1 MEHSLR
7 KPMIRSLFAL
17 SLLGAQSLWAL
28 TGGPAQPE
36 YAGFTPST
44 KSGSVDLYSGDFSYS
59 IPLMTVPGPSF
70 NYPITLGYRGGI
82 TTDQASSWVG
92 LGWSLNAGAINRAL
106 NKYPDDYWNGRSIN
120 ELSGSK
126 DVHAWEAGVSYM
138 GIGLTVGQRSDH
150 GWHGGLNF
158 SLAGYDVGGL
168 KFDQT
173 DGFGMRE
180 MTSLTDQFV
189 GKASGAALSQLNS
202 GMNSLL
208 GTQQIGLS
216 VSPSSGGSNVSVAGV
231 GFGSSSVSSGA
242 FNNKTFGVSIPVLN
256 TGITIDFSTSRSWLH
271 KKEAD
276 KLFGYLH
283 LGDFPK
289 EIKQGDASYTNRNN
303 RMEYNFSPDDPLV
316 TKEGNSQQ
324 AWLFDMFFRQKAF
337 ATSTPDGY
345 QAKAEGV
352 TLSFRPYRQDI
363 GEYFGADR
371 LEAEVGFWMSIVNKT
386 WLAYIPFFERRTDDE
401 KERYNSFAGYRATRF
416 VRQSDHVDQAT
427 GYHTRYQT
435 ASHQYP
441 VVAFRETGTTGGAF
455 IAETWPGRNTGNK
468 CTDNICTIEFRRRTN
483 GVGASESPHDYDD
496 PVFQTQSSGANYP
509 DRISGGS
516 GVFPLY
522 KNGYS
527 MAAPIGLETGC
538 GGIVDD
544 NNPRCSP
551 DVPDKALIG
560 FTVVRPDG
568 MIYEYHK
575 PAFNWIQKNSS
586 VTRPTDTKEGDYDF
600 GDITQTSSMS
610 RAYATSW
617 MLTAI
622 KAPDYVDLPPAGVG
636 DNDIGSWVSFTYGRR
651 VKTFHWRTPYS
662 GTNPMGIGK
671 DQDIKDQKTSGGPI
685 LQLNFKSYGQASWGA
700 KEVYFLTEIR
710 TPSHAAKFGLSTKR
724 DNDGLEADARDVG
737 KWVSTDVAANKSVIM
752 TEAFVPEVNDQ
763 VVLTYYE
770 GTPISG
776 GCTRNTGTRR
786 VDIPYTVVDPLTTN
800 PVGASFTQPNE
811 NGRFG
816 ALRITVTPALTGT
829 CPDNV
834 TIKRVRRTGENY
846 ALWRLNNITLEKR
859 GTTPTIMNQVRFG
872 YDGTAT
878 NELSPNI
885 PNTNSAGRGKLT
897 LRTVTLSDGNGS
909 DLPPYR
915 FKYHMEGNAAPYGR
929 LAWDR
934 WGYFKS
940 DGGRTNTTILKGH
953 VMDWAYFHNLLKT
966 PTASAQKTVFEGAVS
981 QELDAGDLAALK
993 AAANVG
999 AIRPGYYQ
1007 AMVRALNR
1015 IRGDLTFYQ
1024 SRKATWTWPETEGL
1038 WAYKWRLLAQ
1048 SKGVLN
1054 GSFDLVTPSAANLH
1068 FLRGLQ
1074 TALMAEQF
1082 FKNGANQTIFR
1093 DLASTRH
1100 DHETNPDEVKAW
1112 SLKQVTLPS
1121 GGKIDVEYES
1131 DDFVY
1136 VGRSRAVDLVDI
1148 DLYRQ
1153 NGNLDYFRNIGQD
1166 KTLLGNTSMLRFTE
1180 AQLGDMFWKNPSK
1193 VKLRV
1198 SSLFRIYKEVEGV
1211 WQINPTFARLL
1222 KSPGA
1227 RLNLLAFYNDV
1238 RVSDNIMSGSNCGTV
1253 TLKAS
1258 GYAGDV
1264 SSLGFQSPFVLGS
1277 VGTTLNN
1284 DSPLPNTL
1292 LIRDPATAGAAWMA
1306 ANQCQRG
1313 YVDFDLTQLIQAN
1326 LEAGNKLL
1334 SPNPCS
1340 NIGTVAGDANHQK
1353 FLKEL
1358 GYLTLS
1364 WGRARNP
1371 SDQTDWPLFIPIERD
1386 GTDDGTFARYKRFI
1400 HLDPRATP
1408 IFVPGSTSV
1417 SDRNLYAPA
1426 TPALPGP
1433 NRLLLPSTSQANR
1446 PDNFMGITF
1455 QEGGVWKG
1463 PGRWD
1468 MLAELS
1474 FTDASDSWEVMN
1486 YNSAVRVAG
1495 GDPVSMGAGIAGGG
1509 LRVKRL
1515 SYNTG
1520 WPQRKGDAPQAH
1532 VTEYAYDCSGANGGV
1547 YSSGSTATLPP
1558 PYNNRGDDRVDQQP
1572 QAALVEGS
1580 PFVGYRRVTEI
1591 RPGRGRVVYDFLTPA
1606 DLGDYIAYD
1615 NCNGGHIVNGEY
1627 MGMQP
1632 GCYNKDAMA
1641 DWRFTGHAR
1650 WKLNRVSHF
1659 QGLMIGKTKYSQRK
1673 PGGTYDLVA
1682 EEKYKYMTSLSPA
1695 EIGDLA
1701 MVTLLNNSDA
1711 SGISALESSLESAS
1725 PTNKMHFINRMFAGS
1740 RDYPFKDHPTSE
1752 HMGKTIERLRL
1763 RTYFREEKSSSDPR
1777 VNMGLNEMEIVEHSV
1792 RQWEIDSKVE
1802 GVGTRKAHSYFDFVT
1817 GEPVVST
1824 DMALR
1829 KVGENDGADSLMP
1842 AKTSVTVPAHW
1853 VKDFNPTTAPSGDN
1867 PSMGSIYND
1876 PNLLAFSTGTAIP
1889 GVTQPI
1895 AAKNMLS
1902 QTFSQTTYVGLGGYK
1917 DGDPRYRGICPAPC
1931 LDWGAHL
1938 DKTNILSR
1946 NLTTWKAFSQTGT
1959 TRKAWRVDESYVL
1972 RLPMADKGNVR
1983 VERGSVM
1990 PPLPLGSNT
1999 VAQYRTNPAYVM
2011 TSQNL
2016 LYGDLGEV
2024 LEDRDAYDSRTAS
2037 FYQGNKFL
2045 VGQVVNSDRASCAV
2059 LSMDEL
2065 ATVGSLSP
2073 VWTVTGSAAI
2083 ATDAARS
2090 GTKSMKL
2097 TATNDRLNMTLPA
2110 VRRARAYEFTFW
2122 AKDPGRRGLLT
2133 LRVNGVQAAVIG
2145 TQYDAAGPEWQKVRA
2160 RIFLSATLPA
2170 TVQVTAEVLL
2180 QTGTNSGMWIDDAR
2194 FVAEDAQAY
2203 TMTYD
2208 VKGNR
2213 SSQAGS
2219 NDMLI
2224 RYQYDAFGKLV
2235 EVQDHQGVAVSTQA
2249 ELEAK

>member
-7 KPMIRSLFAL
+7 KPMIRFFLAL

-28 TGGPAQPE
+28 TGGPSQPE

-70 NYPITLGYRGGI
+70 NYPITLGYRAGI

-120 ELSGSK
+120 ELSGSNS
-126 DVHAWEAGVSYM
+126 VHAWEAGVGYM

-158 SLAGYDVGGL
+158 SLAGYDIGGL

-189 GKASGAALSQLNS
+189 GKASGAALSALN
-202 GMNSLL
+202 GGANSLL

-256 TGITIDFSTSRSWLH
+256 TGVTIDFSTSRSWLH
-271 KKEAD
+271 KKETD
-276 KLFGYLH
+276 KLFGYLN

-289 EIKQGDASYTNRNN
+289 ETQQGQNPFVTKNV

-316 TKEGNSQQ
+316 QKEGNSQQ

-352 TLSFRPYRQDI
+352 SLSFRPYRQDI

-371 LEAEVGFWMSIVNKT
+371 LEAEVGFWMGVINKT
-386 WLAYIPFFERRTDDE
+386 WLAYIPIFERRTEDQ
-401 KERYNSFAGYRATRF
+401 KERYNSYVGFEATQF
-416 VRQSDHVDQAT
+416 VRQANHADQAS
-427 GYHTRYQT
+427 GYFTNYQSAT
-435 ASHQYP
+435 HQYP
-441 VVAFRETGTTGGAF
+441 VVGFRETGSTGGAF
-455 IAETWPGRNTGNK
+455 LAETWRPRNTGTR
-468 CTDNICTIEFRRRTN
+468 CGDWRCEMEFRRRTN
-483 GVGASESPHDYDD
+483 GISTATANDYLD
-496 PVFQTQSSGANYP
+496 PEIQKTASGAPYP

-527 MAAPIGLETGC
+527 MTGVIGLEPGC
-538 GGIVDD
+538 GGVADD

-586 VTRPTDTKEGDYDF
+586 VTRPADENQEGAYDF

-617 MLTAI
+617 LLTAI
-622 KAPDYVDLPPAGVG
+622 KAPDYVDLAPSGIG
-636 DNDIGSWVSFTYGRR
+636 DNDIGSWVSFTYGKR
-651 VKTFHWRTPYS
+651 VKTFHWRTPYA

-671 DQDIKDQKTSGGPI
+671 DQDIKDQKQAGGPV
-685 LQLNFKSYGQASWGA
+685 LTLNFKSYGQASWGA
-700 KEVYFLTEIR
+700 KEVYFMTEIR
-710 TPSHAAKFGLSTKR
+710 TPSHAAKFAISTKR
-724 DNDGLEADARDVG
+724 DNDGLESEARDVG
-737 KWVSTDVAANKSVIM
+737 KAVSNTEIM
-752 TEAFVPEVNDQ
+752 TEAFAPEENDQ
-763 VVLTYYE
+763 VTLTYFQ
-770 GTPISG
+770 GTPVSG
-776 GCTRNTGTRR
+776 GCTKNSGTK
-786 VDIPYTVVDPLTTN
+786 VVNAVHQITELNTN
-800 PVGASFTQPNE
+800 PASPDFTQPNE

-816 ALRITVTPALTGT
+816 ALRMKVTPALLGS
-829 CPDNV
+829 CPDKV
-834 TIKRVRRTGENY
+834 TITRARRTGEDY
-846 ALWRLNNITLEKR
+846 ALWQLNNITLEKR
-859 GTTPTIMNQVRFG
+859 GATPIVMNQVRFG

-878 NELSPNI
+878 NELSPGI
-885 PNTNSAGRGKLT
+885 PNTHSSGRGKLT

-915 FKYHMEGNAAPYGR
+915 FKYQMEGNRAPYSR
-929 LAWDR
+929 LAFDR
-934 WGYFKS
+934 WGYYKS
-940 DGGRTNTTILKGH
+940 GGGRTNTTLLKGH
-953 VMDWAYFHNLLKT
+953 VMDWDYFHNLLKT
-966 PTASAQKTVFEGAVS
+966 TTASDQKTVFENAVS
-981 QELDAGDLAALK
+981 LELDAGDLAALK
-993 AAANVG
+993 AAANAA

-1024 SRKATWTWPETEGL
+1024 SRKASWQWPTTDGL
-1038 WAYKWRLLAQ
+1038 WSHKWRSLAQ
-1048 SKGVLN
+1048 SRGVLN
-1054 GSFDLVTPSAANLH
+1054 GSFDVVAPSAADLH
-1068 FLRGLQ
+1068 YLQGLQ
-1074 TALMAEQF
+1074 AALMAEQF

-1093 DLASTRH
+1093 DLASNRH
-1100 DHETNPDEVKAW
+1100 DHEPNPDEVKAW

-1131 DDFVY
+1131 DDFAY
-1136 VGRSRAVDLVDI
+1136 VGRSRAVDLVDV
-1148 DLYRQ
+1148 DLFRQ

-1166 KTLLGNTSMLRFTE
+1166 KTLLGNTNMLRFNE
-1180 AQLGDMFWKNPSK
+1180 AQLGDQYWKNPSK
-1193 VKLRV
+1193 VKIRV
-1198 SSLFRIYKEVEGV
+1198 SSLFRIYKQDANGA
-1211 WQINPTFARLL
+1211 WQINPTFAKLRANPATRLH
-1222 KSPGA
+1222 
-1227 RLNLLAFYNDV
+1227 LLAFYNDM
-1238 RVSDNIMSGSNCGTV
+1238 RVTDNILSGSNCGTV
-1253 TLKAS
+1253 SLKAS
-1258 GYAGDV
+1258 TYTGDV
-1264 SSLGFQSPFVLGS
+1264 SSMGIQSPFMLGS
-1277 VGTTLNN
+1277 LA
-1284 DSPLPNTL
+1284 NTL
-1292 LIRDPATAGAAWMA
+1292 DIRDPATAGASWMA
-1306 ANQCQRG
+1306 SNQCQRG
-1313 YVDFDLTQLIQAN
+1313 YVEFDLSQLNLSN
-1326 LEAGNKLL
+1326 LEAGNKLTTTNCNNV
-1334 SPNPCS
+1334 SSTSDPA
-1340 NIGTVAGDANHQK
+1340 VQQK

-1364 WGRARNP
+1364 WGRPRNP
-1371 SDQTDWPLFIPIERD
+1371 SDPTDWPLFIPIERD
-1386 GTDDGTFARYKRFI
+1386 PTMDGPYAKYSRFV

-1408 IFVPGSTSV
+1408 VTNPV
-1417 SDRNLYAPA
+1417 SDRNLYP
-1426 TPALPGP
+1426 TGTLPGP
-1433 NRLLLPSTSQANR
+1433 NRLLTTVLNDR
-1446 PDNFMGITF
+1446 PDTFMGITF

-1468 MLAELS
+1468 MLSELS
-1474 FTDASDSWEVMN
+1474 FTDASDSWEVMS
-1486 YNSAVRVAG
+1486 YNSAVRIAG

-1591 RPGRGRVVYDFLTPA
+1591 RPGRGRIVYDFLAPA
-1606 DLGDYIAYD
+1606 DIADYIAYD
-1615 NCNGGHIVNGEY
+1615 NCNGGNIVDGVY
-1627 MGMQP
+1627 LGMQP
-1632 GCYNKDAMA
+1632 GCYNKDAVS

-1673 PGGTYDLVA
+1673 PGGTFDLVA
-1682 EEKYKYMTSLSPA
+1682 EEKYRYMTSLNPS
-1695 EIGDLA
+1695 EIGDIA

-1711 SGISALESSLESAS
+1711 TGITALYSSSESS
-1725 PTNKMHFINRMFAGS
+1725 PTNKLHFLNRMFAGS
-1740 RDYPFKDHPTSE
+1740 RDYPFTDHPTSE

-1763 RTYFREEKSSSDPR
+1763 RSYFREQASLSDPR
-1777 VNMGLNEMEIVEHSV
+1777 ANMGLNEMEIVEHSV

-1817 GEPVVST
+1817 GEPMVT
-1824 DMALR
+1824 TEMALKR
-1829 KVGENDGADSLMP
+1829 ETVNGEEVEKIDDALP

-1853 VKDFNPTTAPSGDN
+1853 VRDFNPNSAPTGDN

-1876 PNLLAFSTGTAIP
+1876 PNFLAFSTGTAVP
-1889 GVTQPI
+1889 GMQNSFPI

-1902 QTFSQTTYVGLGGYK
+1902 QSFSQSTYVGLGDYR
-1917 DGDPRYRGICPAPC
+1917 DRTARYQNNCPAPC
-1931 LDWGAHL
+1931 PDWSVTL

-1946 NLTTWKAFSQTGT
+1946 NLTTWKPFSQAGT
-1959 TRKAWRVDESYVL
+1959 TRKAWRVDESFSL
-1972 RLPMADKGNVR
+1972 RLPMADKGNVK

-1990 PPLPLGSNT
+1990 PPLPLGADN
-1999 VAQYRTNPAYVM
+1999 VGMYRTNAAYVL

-2016 LYGDLGEV
+2016 QYGDLGEV

-2037 FYQGNKFL
+2037 FYMGNKLL

-2065 ATVGSLSP
+2065 SAVGSLSP
-2073 VWTVTGSAAI
+2073 VWTVTGSAAL

-2097 TATNDRLNMTLPA
+2097 TATNDRLTMTLPS
-2110 VRRARAYEFTFW
+2110 VRNNRSYEFTYW
-2122 AKDPGRRGLLT
+2122 AKDPGRRGFLT
-2133 LRVNGVQAAVIG
+2133 LRVNGAQAAIFG
-2145 TQYDAAGPEWQKVRA
+2145 SQYDVAGPEWQKVRL
-2160 RIFLSATLPA
+2160 RIFLSVSLPT

-2180 QTGTNSGMWIDDAR
+2180 EPGANSGMWIDDAR

-2208 VKGNR
+2208 EKGNR
-2213 SSQAGS
+2213 SSQAGP
-2219 NDMLI
+2219 NDMLT

-2235 EVQDHQGVAVSTQA
+2235 EVQDHQGVTVSTQA